1 MNLLWCCVV
10 AAIIGY
16 LLGSIN
22 FAVIVSRLLDHDD
35 IRNYGSGNA
44 GMTNILRVYGKK
56 QAALVLLGDF
66 GKGVAAVFIARF
78 IFERAG
84 ITAMDGA
91 YVGALAVLLGHLFPV
106 FFGFR
111 GGKGV
116 LTSAGVMLLV
126 NPVVFAIL
134 VPIIVALMLITR
146 IVSLGSITAAVLYPF
161 LTYFVVNAQGRPALL
176 ETLLAG
182 LMAVLVIYMHR
193 SNIKRLLNGT
203 ESRFGKKKAEAPKED

>member
-1 MNLLWCCVV
+1 
-10 AAIIGY
+10 
-16 LLGSIN
+16 
-22 FAVIVSRLLDHDD
+22 
-35 IRNYGSGNA
+35 
-44 GMTNILRVYGKK
+44 
-56 QAALVLLGDF
+56 
-66 GKGVAAVFIARF
+66 
-78 IFERAG
+78 
-84 ITAMDGA
+84 MDGA

-116 LTSAGVMLLV
+116 LTSAGVMLVV

>member
-1 MNLLWCCVV
+1 MNLFWCCAL

-22 FAVIVSRLLDHDD
+22 FAIIVCRLLDHDD
-35 IRNYGSGNA
+35 IRSHGSGNA
-44 GMTNILRVYGKK
+44 GMTNVLRVYGKK

-66 GKGVAAVFIARF
+66 GKGVAAVFIARY

-84 ITAMDGA
+84 ITVMDGA
-91 YVGALAVLLGHLFPV
+91 YVGALAVLLGHLFPL

-116 LTSAGVMLLV
+116 LTSAGIMLLV

-134 VPIIVALMLITR
+134 VPVIVVFMLVTR
-146 IVSLGSITAAVLYPF
+146 IVSLGSITAAVLYPI
-161 LTYFVVNAQGRPALL
+161 LTYFVVNAQGKPPLL
-176 ETLLAG
+176 DTLLAA